1 MNELAKKGIQAWS
14 KLKKAKALPPEL
26 NIDPELI
33 INCTD
38 LQLRSIEELN
48 KYNKLQSELDK
59 ISKQALEEKKI
70 IHKAIDEFTKELT
83 QIKNISF
90 RVGSIGNHIYLITK
104 TVHQAN
110 IILQSPELINVKEL
124 FLNKLKENGINIE
137 ILTDGW
143 FYVYSDEQCDI
154 EANGNWYYFFK

>member
-1 MNELAKKGIQAWS
+1 M
-14 KLKKAKALPPEL
+14 
-26 NIDPELI
+26 
-33 INCTD
+33 
-38 LQLRSIEELN
+38 N
-48 KYNKLQSELDK
+48 KYNKIQSELDK

-90 RVGSIGNHIYLITK
+90 RVGSIGNNIYLVTK

-110 IILQSPELINVKEL
+110 IILQSPELIKVKEL